1 MYIVL
6 PKVLEDI
13 VALCLLGYLPDF
25 RSTWAG
31 NEAGEGVLSVGREV
45 ERVVRIEPERSEV
58 RFLEVY
64 EEPGYEDTCEA
75 VL

>member
-1 MYIVL
+1 MVAASSVRYTYPVVL
-6 PKVLEDI
+6 FF
-13 VALCLLGYLPDF
+13 LGYLLHSS
-25 RSTWAG
+25 STGAG
-31 NEAGEGVLSVGREV
+31 DEAGEGVLSVGREV
-45 ERVVRIEPERSEV
+45 ERVVRVEPERSEV